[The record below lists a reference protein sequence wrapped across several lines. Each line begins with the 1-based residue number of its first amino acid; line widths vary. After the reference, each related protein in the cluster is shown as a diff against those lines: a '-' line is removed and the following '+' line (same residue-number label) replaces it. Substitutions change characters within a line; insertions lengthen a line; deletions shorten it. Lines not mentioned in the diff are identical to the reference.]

1 MVNLHHV
8 WFQNTVEEK
17 ILSRYRVS
25 IKNLQAQVSLSVVRF
40 YIVFISSSLLQGVDS
55 GITTV
60 KLLNKKNRFPCSV
73 LTQSLSTSCD
83 I

>member
-25 IKNLQAQVSLSVVRF
+25 IKNLRSPERSAILHSV
-40 YIVFISSSLLQGVDS
+40 YILVVVTGCGQWRYHSETAEL
-55 GITTV
+55 
-60 KLLNKKNRFPCSV
+60 KKKRFPCSV
-73 LTQSLSTSCD
+73 LTQSFSTSCD